1 MIVKRH
7 DGWWNDS
14 YALIDRYHGQIVSE
28 IKANLDRI
36 TLPAIIHGNVHNNL
50 SKYFCKPCS
59 KRKFGFA
66 YAALWEALSHSTK
79 KINELNE
86 RIRLVREQEKAWSEL
101 KNIFTKRNE

>member
-50 SKYFCKPCS
+50 SKYFCKPYS
-59 KRKFGFA
+59 KRNFRFA
-66 YAALWEALSHSTK
+66 YDALWEALSHSTK